1 MDKRLCL
8 FAASCFLSSMV
19 SSPEF
24 RNEDV
29 SEDVSDKDDVDKEI
43 EIDGED
49 CLKLFFPSNVC

>member
-8 FAASCFLSSMV
+8 LAASCFLSSMV

-29 SEDVSDKDDVDKEI
+29 SEDVSDKEDIDSERDM
-43 EIDGED
+43 DGED
-49 CLKLFFPSNVC
+49 CL